1 MIDTGSAV
9 GTHPLGFKHDLLQA
23 RMLVDDVIAVNPE
36 GLNLTMSCGK
46 DWMIDAI
53 FQRTGIRLD
62 HGSANPLE
70 GLSKKLKL
78 GLTAQNTP
86 ESALA
91 FYVDLLNV
99 FDLQRLITQNREA
112 LSETGWVCICTV
124 TIDVGSR
131 QFSSVQMH
139 APSWVTDF
147 KCTAKTRFI
156 FLVRHNFGQQW
167 KRSLL
172 ALVSKIE
179 STAGERIEDD
189 LPFHRVIEGVYVQK
203 SLRRLWDECSTCGSV
218 TRFCRRAPPRA
229 VVGPEQRCG
238 NILNWCQLRGMVS
251 PLVRGNGDCF
261 ITVIL
266 VGAAVLPCMPQQ
278 KPSTFEQEEWAARY
292 AAVVN
297 LMRQLLYSLFRS
309 IFDRFAEE
317 YGGHGEE
324 DDRAKRTLDVLFGDH
339 PLKFRFKGLI
349 DGKNHNVLKPGTW
362 GSDLEIAG
370 LACLLGV
377 NVNVLA
383 RTPQP
388 VVLLSERRVRAFR

>member
-1 MIDTGSAV
+1 M
-9 GTHPLGFKHDLLQA
+9 
-23 RMLVDDVIAVNPE
+23 
-36 GLNLTMSCGK
+36 
-46 DWMIDAI
+46 
-53 FQRTGIRLD
+53 
-62 HGSANPLE
+62 
-70 GLSKKLKL
+70 
-78 GLTAQNTP
+78 
-86 ESALA
+86 
-91 FYVDLLNV
+91 
-99 FDLQRLITQNREA
+99 
-112 LSETGWVCICTV
+112 
-124 TIDVGSR
+124 DVGSR
-131 QFSSVQMH
+131 QFSSVQMY
-139 APSWVTDF
+139 APSWVANF
-147 KCTAKTRFI
+147 KCTSKTRFI

-189 LPFHRVIEGVYVQK
+189 LPCHSVIEGVYVQK

-251 PLVRGNGDCF
+251 PLVPGNGDCF
-261 ITVIL
+261 ITAIL
-266 VGAAVLPCMPQQ
+266 VGAAVLSCMPQQ

-309 IFDRFAEE
+309 IFDRFVEE
-317 YGGHGEE
+317 YGGLGEE
-324 DDRAKRTLDVLFGDH
+324 DDRSKRALDVLFGDH
-339 PLKFRFKGLI
+339 PLKLRFKGLI

-388 VVLLSERRVRAFR
+388 VVLLSERRVRAFHHDVGSTARVQVTGTFPTTLYLSRDTLLPLVTNFVTVDAKQRSDEVRPPCIWKMLGLFDNQNDLLDVTV